1 MVKYKTSSDMK
12 DKIKEIC
19 NKLNREQISVQGAT
33 EQLFD
38 LYNVVGQSEQLKAV
52 EELVDFARDVTNVC
66 DLDRLEE
73 ILDRL

>member
-1 MVKYKTSSDMK
+1 MDKYKTSNDMK

-38 LYNVVGQSEQLKAV
+38 LYNVVGQSEQLP
-52 EELVDFARDVTNVC
+52 EYELEYCGNC
-66 DLDRLEE
+66 MQMKNH
-73 ILDRL
+73 INGICQKCK

>member
-1 MVKYKTSSDMK
+1 MTKKYAMK

-38 LYNVVGQSEQLKAV
+38 LYNVVGQSEQLKKNKPFFSV
-52 EELVDFARDVTNVC
+52 GD
-66 DLDRLEE
+66 
-73 ILDRL
+73 